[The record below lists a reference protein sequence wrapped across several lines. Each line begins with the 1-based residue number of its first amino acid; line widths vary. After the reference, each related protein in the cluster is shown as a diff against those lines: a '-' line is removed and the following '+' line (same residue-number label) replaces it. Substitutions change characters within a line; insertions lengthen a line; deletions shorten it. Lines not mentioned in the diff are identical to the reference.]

1 MMQNVQVWG
10 VVLLVVVLVWFIWR
24 QCFAFSSKGGSQRE
38 EFMPYRCGRTG
49 MNYLDVYEQE
59 SYYDENPYGY
69 PNPESYTTAWFN
81 LRNAYDPERYPRFA
95 F

>member
-1 MMQNVQVWG
+1 MRSVQVWG
-10 VVLLVVVLVWFIWR
+10 VVLLVVVLLLAWFMWR
-24 QCFAFSSKGGSQRE
+24 ECELCGAKRE

-49 MNYLDVYEQE
+49 MNYLDVYEQQ
-59 SYYDENPYGY
+59 SYYNENPYGY